1 MRFLTLIALCAALTL
16 SGCSSFQSQEE
27 LSGSGQAGSWQAHKQ
42 QLAPIDAW
50 QINGKLGIRTAKD
63 SGSAI
68 IFWLQRQDYFDIHL
82 SGPLGQGS
90 TRLTGRQGAVS
101 LEIANRGTFQA
112 PSAEALMQEQLSWSL
127 PVENLLW
134 WVRGL
139 PAPGSKSQVNLNS
152 DSRLASL
159 QQDDWHIEYLSY
171 RTENDL
177 QLPERIKLTGAGLT
191 ITLVI
196 KQWQARQLGQS

>member
-1 MRFLTLIALCAALTL
+1 MRFLNLVTLSVLLTL
-16 SGCSSFQSQEE
+16 TGCSHFSSKEQ
-27 LSGSGQAGSWQAHKQ
+27 LSGSGQASSWQAHKQ
-42 QLAPIDAW
+42 QITPLDAW
-50 QINGKLGIRTAKD
+50 QINGKLGIRSEQE

-68 IFWLQRQDYFDIHL
+68 LFWLQRQDYFDIRL

-101 LEIANRGTFQA
+101 LEIANRGTFKA
-112 PSAEALMQEQLSWSL
+112 TTAEALMQQQLGWSL

-139 PAPGSKSQVNLNS
+139 PAPRSKSQAQLNN
-152 DSRLASL
+152 DSVLTTL
-159 QQDDWHIEYLSY
+159 KQDQWLIEYLSY
-171 RTENDL
+171 RNENGV
-177 QLPERIKLTGAGLT
+177 QLPERIKLTGAGLN

-196 KQWQARQLGQS
+196 KQWQARQLGQ

>member
-1 MRFLTLIALCAALTL
+1 MRFAGLLTFTLLLALGGCNHFASKEQLT
-16 SGCSSFQSQEE
+16 
-27 LSGSGQAGSWQAHKQ
+27 GSGQAKSWQTHKQ
-42 QLAPIDAW
+42 QITPLDAW
-50 QINGKLGIRTAKD
+50 QINGKLGIRSEKE
-63 SGSAI
+63 SGSAVL
-68 IFWLQRQDYFDIHL
+68 FWLQRQDYFDIRL

-112 PSAEALMQEQLSWSL
+112 SSAEELMQQQLGWSL

-139 PAPGSKSQVNLNS
+139 PAPHSKSQVQLDSNS
-152 DSRLASL
+152 LLAKL
-159 QQDDWHIEYLSY
+159 EQDQWQVEYLSY
-171 RTENDL
+171 RIENGI
-177 QLPERIKLTGAGLT
+177 QLPERIKLSGAGLN

-196 KQWQARQLGQS
+196 KEWQARQLGQ

>member
-1 MRFLTLIALCAALTL
+1 MRLSSLLLLCMLLILG
-16 SGCSSFQSQEE
+16 GCSHFSTQEQ
-27 LSGSGQAGSWQAHKQ
+27 LSGSGQTDTWQSHKQ
-42 QLAPIDAW
+42 RIAPLDAW
-50 QINGKLGIRTAKD
+50 QISGKLGIRSEQE
-63 SGSAI
+63 SGSAV
-68 IFWLQRQDYFDIHL
+68 IFWLQRQDYFDIRL

-101 LEIANRGTFQA
+101 LDIANRGTFHA
-112 PSAEALMQEQLSWSL
+112 ASAEELMQRQLVWSL

-139 PAPGSKSQVNLNS
+139 PAPNSKSQLQLDSNS
-152 DSRLASL
+152 LLAQL
-159 QQDDWHIEYLSY
+159 EQDQWLVEYLSY

-177 QLPERIKLTGAGLT
+177 QLPERIKLSGAGLT

-196 KQWQARQLGQS
+196 KEWQARQLGQ

>member
-1 MRFLTLIALCAALTL
+1 MRFSSFLILGLLFVL
-16 SGCSSFQSQEE
+16 SGCSNLTSQEQ
-27 LSGSGQAGSWQAHKQ
+27 LIGSGQATLWNTHKQ
-42 QLAPIDAW
+42 QIAPLDAW
-50 QINGKLGIRTAKD
+50 QISGKLGIRSEQE
-63 SGSAI
+63 SGSAVL
-68 IFWLQRQDYFDIHL
+68 FWLQRQDYFDIRL

-112 PSAEALMQEQLSWSL
+112 TSAQDLMQQQLGWSL

-139 PAPGSKSQVNLNS
+139 PAPHSKSQVQLDSNS
-152 DSRLASL
+152 LLARLE
-159 QQDDWHIEYLSY
+159 QDNWQVEYLSY
-171 RTENDL
+171 RSENGL
-177 QLPERIKLTGAGLT
+177 QLPERIKLSGAGLN

-196 KQWQARQLGQS
+196 KEWLARQLGQ

>member
-1 MRFLTLIALCAALTL
+1 MRLLNLLTLSALLAL
-16 SGCSSFQSQEE
+16 SGCSQFSTKEQ
-27 LSGSGQAGSWQAHKQ
+27 LSGSGQVSSWQAHKQ
-42 QLAPIDAW
+42 QITPLDAW
-50 QINGKLGIRTAKD
+50 QINGKLGIRSEHE

-68 IFWLQRQDYFDIHL
+68 LFWLQRQDYFDIHL

-101 LEIANRGTFQA
+101 LEIANRGTFTA
-112 PSAEALMQEQLSWSL
+112 TTAEALMQQQLGWSL

-139 PAPGSKSQVNLNS
+139 PAPHSKSRVQLNS
-152 DSRLASL
+152 NSL
-159 QQDDWHIEYLSY
+159 LSTLEQDQWLVEYLSY
-171 RTENDL
+171 RNENGL
-177 QLPERIKLTGAGLT
+177 PLPERIKLTGAGLN

-196 KQWQARQLGQS
+196 KQWQARQLGQ

>member
-1 MRFLTLIALCAALTL
+1 MRFFSLVMLALLFSL
-16 SGCSSFQSQEE
+16 SGCSHFTAQEQ
-27 LSGSGQAGSWQAHKQ
+27 LSGSGQPDSWQNHKE

-50 QINGKLGIRTAKD
+50 QISGKLGIRSEQN

-68 IFWLQRQDYFDIHL
+68 MFWLQRQDYFDIRL

-101 LEIANRGTFQA
+101 LEIANRGAYQA
-112 PSAEALMQEQLSWSL
+112 TSAEQLMQQQLGWSL

-134 WVRGL
+134 WVKGL
-139 PAPGSKSQVNLNS
+139 PSPHSKSQVQLDNNS
-152 DSRLASL
+152 LLAELL
-159 QQDDWHIEYLSY
+159 QDQWRVQYLSY
-171 RTENDL
+171 RTENGL
-177 QLPERIKLTGAGLT
+177 QLPERIKLSGAGLD

-196 KQWQARQLGQS
+196 KEWQARQLGL

>member
-1 MRFLTLIALCAALTL
+1 MRFSNFIVLALLL
-16 SGCSSFQSQEE
+16 SLGGCSYFSSQEQ
-27 LSGSGQAGSWQAHKQ
+27 LSGSGQASAWQAHKQ
-42 QLAPIDAW
+42 QITPIDAW
-50 QINGKLGIRTAKD
+50 QINGKLGIRSAKD
-63 SGSAI
+63 SGSAV

-101 LEIANRGTFQA
+101 LEVSNRGTFQA
-112 PSAEALMQEQLSWSL
+112 SSAEELMQQQLGWSL
-127 PVENLLW
+127 PIENLLW

-139 PAPGSKSQVNLNS
+139 PAPHSKSKLQLNS
-152 DSRLASL
+152 DSLLANL
-159 QQDDWHIEYLSY
+159 EQDGWNIEYLSY

-177 QLPERIKLTGAGLT
+177 QMPERIKLSGADLN

-196 KQWQARQLGQS
+196 KQWQARQLGQ

>member
-1 MRFLTLIALCAALTL
+1 MRFATFLLASLLLTL
-16 SGCSSFQSQEE
+16 SGCSRFATQEQ
-27 LSGSGQAGSWQAHKQ
+27 LSGSGQASSWQSHKQ
-42 QLAPIDAW
+42 QITPVDAW
-50 QINGKLGIRTAKD
+50 QINGKIGIRSEKE
-63 SGSAI
+63 SGSAVL
-68 IFWLQRQDYFDIHL
+68 FWLQRQDYFDIRL

-112 PSAEALMQEQLSWSL
+112 HSAEVLMQEQLGWSL

-139 PAPGSKSQVNLNS
+139 PAPQSKSKVQLNS

-159 QQDDWHIEYLSY
+159 EQDDWHIEYLSY
-171 RTENDL
+171 RMENGL
-177 QLPERIKLTGAGLT
+177 AMPERIKLSGANLN

-196 KQWQARQLGQS
+196 KQWQARQLGQ

>member
-1 MRFLTLIALCAALTL
+1 MRFSSFLILCLVL
-16 SGCSSFQSQEE
+16 LSSGCSHFTAQEQ
-27 LSGSGQAGSWQAHKQ
+27 LSGSGQAGSWQEHKQ
-42 QLAPIDAW
+42 QITPLDAW
-50 QINGKLGIRTAKD
+50 QISGKLGIRSEQE
-63 SGSAI
+63 SGSAV

-101 LEIANRGTFQA
+101 LEVGSRGTFQA
-112 PSAEALMQEQLSWSL
+112 HSAEALMQQQLGWSL

-139 PAPGSKSQVNLNS
+139 PAPQSTSQVLLDDNS
-152 DSRLASL
+152 LLKQLKQNEWTID
-159 QQDDWHIEYLSY
+159 YLSY
-171 RTENDL
+171 RTENDI
-177 QLPERIKLTGAGLT
+177 QLPERIKLSGAGLN

-196 KQWQARQLGQS
+196 KEWRARQLGL

>member
-1 MRFLTLIALCAALTL
+1 MRLLNLLTLSALLAL
-16 SGCSSFQSQEE
+16 SGCSQFSTKEQ
-27 LSGSGQAGSWQAHKQ
+27 LSGSGQVGSWQTHKQ
-42 QLAPIDAW
+42 QITPLDAW
-50 QINGKLGIRTAKD
+50 QINGKLGIRSEHE

-68 IFWLQRQDYFDIHL
+68 LFWLQRQDYFDIHL

-101 LEIANRGTFQA
+101 LEIANRGTFTA
-112 PSAEALMQEQLSWSL
+112 TTAEALMQQQLGWSL

-139 PAPGSKSQVNLNS
+139 PAPHSKSRVQLNS
-152 DSRLASL
+152 NSL
-159 QQDDWHIEYLSY
+159 LSTLEQDQWLVEYLSY
-171 RTENDL
+171 RNENGL
-177 QLPERIKLTGAGLT
+177 PLPERIKLTGAGLN

-196 KQWQARQLGQS
+196 KQWQARQLGQ

>member
-1 MRFLTLIALCAALTL
+1 MRFLSLVTLSALLAL
-16 SGCSSFQSQEE
+16 SGCSQFPSKEQ
-27 LSGSGQAGSWQAHKQ
+27 LSGSGHASSWQAHKQ
-42 QLAPIDAW
+42 QIAPLDAW
-50 QINGKLGIRTAKD
+50 QINGKLGIRSEQE

-68 IFWLQRQDYFDIHL
+68 LFWLQRQDYFDIHL

-101 LEIANRGTFQA
+101 LEIASRGTFKA
-112 PSAEALMQEQLSWSL
+112 TTAEALMQQQLGWSL

-139 PAPGSKSQVNLNS
+139 PAPHSKSHVQLND
-152 DSRLASL
+152 DSLLATL
-159 QQDDWHIEYLSY
+159 EQDQWLVEYLSY
-171 RTENDL
+171 RNENGL
-177 QLPERIKLTGAGLT
+177 QLPERIKLTGAGLN

-196 KQWQARQLGQS
+196 KQWQARQLGH